1 MHLFDCIVAE
11 QSRSANTLQS
21 PRNVEFSLK
30 RSAGRI
36 SLPVIVACD
45 RLGSEI
51 RAFRFYFL
59 ADEPANAVAT
69 PSEISM
75 PPLT

>member
-1 MHLFDCIVAE
+1 MVG
-11 QSRSANTLQS
+11 ANTLQS
-21 PRNVEFSLK
+21 PRNVDLSLR

-36 SLPVIVACD
+36 FCSQSSLPI
-45 RLGSEI
+45 RLCAEI
-51 RAFRFYFL
+51 RAFRFYFR
-59 ADEPANAVAT
+59 ADEPAIAVAT